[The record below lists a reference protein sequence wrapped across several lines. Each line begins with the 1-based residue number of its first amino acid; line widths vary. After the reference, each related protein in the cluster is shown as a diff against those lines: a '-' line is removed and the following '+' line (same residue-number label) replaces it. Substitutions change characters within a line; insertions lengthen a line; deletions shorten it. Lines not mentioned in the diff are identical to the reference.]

1 MTPCPGCGGSIPR
14 AECCPVVELPD
25 WFTLDSWV
33 TADHHFGHRNIQRYQ
48 NRPGDHEGLMIREW
62 HRTVTGGDP
71 VLHLGDLVVYSRWD
85 KWEPIL
91 AGLPGRKLLLRGN
104 HDREGAASYA
114 RAGFRLL
121 TRRPILWH
129 DPVTQLIICFS
140 HEPAAC
146 DGSWDVNV
154 HGHVHGSAPLR
165 TPVPGTAARIRV
177 NVSVEAT
184 DYGPMRLRDILAFGA
199 GVW

>member
-1 MTPCPGCGGSIPR
+1 M
-14 AECCPVVELPD
+14 VELPD
-25 WFTLDSWV
+25 WFTLNSWV

-48 NRPGDHEGLMIREW
+48 DRPGDHEDLMIRLW
-62 HRTVTGGDP
+62 HDRISRASAEAAVQSCAMGDIP

-91 AGLPGRKLLLRGN
+91 AKLPGRKLLLRGN
-104 HDREGAASYA
+104 HDREGRASYA

-121 TRRPILWH
+121 TRRPVLWN
-129 DPVTQLIICFS
+129 DPSSGRVICFS

-154 HGHVHGSAPLR
+154 HGHVHGNAPLR
-165 TPVPGTAARIRV
+165 MPIPGTADRVRV
-177 NVSVEAT
+177 NVSVDVTGYA
-184 DYGPMRLRDILAFGA
+184 PVRLRDVIA
-199 GVW
+199 